1 MYSTKPAPNY
11 RTTVQVH
18 GPSNSVNGFLGASS
32 MAYLGKTG
40 ADFVTSDS
48 QLVYTSLVQK
58 LVSAQQFSVT
68 GLDAYCKFKSG
79 STLFSKPEASGSF
92 NVGSLTADT
101 PYEVSGES
109 RDFYQIMVG
118 SGARYISK
126 NALIECLTQ
135 AMVNTQLGPLSVIA
149 VNNWWSKQQQAGRV
163 SISWAENLS
172 RNNYAN
178 NDFAQAVGDIVKN
191 DLRPLVKASAWFKGW
206 GLV

>member
-1 MYSTKPAPNY
+1 
-11 RTTVQVH
+11 
-18 GPSNSVNGFLGASS
+18 
-32 MAYLGKTG
+32 MAYLGKTPSS
-40 ADFVTSDS
+40 FVTSDS

-92 NVGSLTADT
+92 NVGSLSADT

-118 SGARYISK
+118 SIARYISK
-126 NALIECLTQ
+126 GALIECLTQ
-135 AMVNTQLGPLSVIA
+135 AMVNKELGPLSVMA

-191 DLRPLVKASAWFKGW
+191 DLRPLVRASAWFKGW

>member
-1 MYSTKPAPNY
+1 MYLTKTEPNY

-18 GPSNSVNGFLGASS
+18 GPSSTVNGFLGASS

-68 GLDAYCKFKSG
+68 GLDAYCKFRSG

-92 NVGSLTADT
+92 NVGSLSADT

-118 SGARYISK
+118 SMARYISK
-126 NALIECLTQ
+126 GARIECLTQ
-135 AMVNTQLGPLSVIA
+135 AMVNKELGPLSVMA

-172 RNNYAN
+172 RSNFAN
-178 NDFAQAVGDIVKN
+178 NDFYKAVQDIVR
-191 DLRPLVKASAWFKGW
+191 DELRPLVRASTWFKGW